1 MIPWDDFR
9 LVRAVAET
17 GSLAGAADQL
27 SVNHSTV
34 FRRLG
39 ALESQLGARLFERS
53 RGGYVPTPTGEEMV
67 RLAERMA
74 EEVAAVERRITGQDL
89 RPSGELRVTTNDT
102 LLVHLLTPIFAS
114 FRKAYPEIRLDI
126 VVANPS
132 LNLSKRDADVAIRAS
147 DRPGDTLVG
156 RRIGSIAW
164 AVYARPGAC
173 AAALS
178 PQDFRRHDWLGFGEP
193 LSGIRPAKWLRERVG
208 EEKIVYRVNT
218 VLGLSEAAAAGIG
231 LGLLPCM
238 IAERSPG
245 LVRVLPP
252 QPELEAGLWLLTH
265 PDIKATARVRA
276 FMDHAAREL
285 GRLRPLIEGQV
296 AAGPAEESRS
306 EEGREQGGASGA
318 ARSPA

>member
-1 MIPWDDFR
+1 MIAWDDFR
-9 LVRAVAET
+9 LVRAIAET

-39 ALESQLGARLFERS
+39 ALENQLGARLFERA
-53 RGGYVPTPTGEEMV
+53 RAGYVPTPTGEEMV

-74 EEVAAVERRITGQDL
+74 EEVNAVERRITGQDL

-156 RRIGSIAW
+156 RRIASIAW
-164 AVYARPGAC
+164 AVYARPGTC
-173 AAALS
+173 AADALS

-193 LSGIRPAKWLRERVG
+193 LSGIRPAKWLRERVDD
-208 EEKIVYRVNT
+208 EKIVYRVNT
-218 VLGLSEAAAAGIG
+218 VLGLSEAVAAGIG

-238 IAERSPG
+238 IAERSLG

-285 GRLRPLIEGQV
+285 GRLRPLIEGR
-296 AAGPAEESRS
+296 GEGSHGED
-306 EEGREQGGASGA
+306 GREQGAATGAVA
-318 ARSPA
+318 PA

>member
-1 MIPWDDFR
+1 MHECKQMIPWDDFR
-9 LVRAVAET
+9 LVRAIAET
-17 GSLAGAADQL
+17 GSLAGAAEQL

-53 RGGYVPTPTGEEMV
+53 RAGYQPTPTGEEMV

-74 EEVAAVERRITGQDL
+74 EEVNAVERRITGQDL

-114 FRKAYPEIRLDI
+114 FRKAYPEIHLDI

-156 RRIGSIAW
+156 RRIASIAW
-164 AVYARPGAC
+164 AVYGRPGDC
-173 AAALS
+173 KGALEA
-178 PQDFRRHDWLGFGEP
+178 PDFRRHDWLGYAEP
-193 LSGIRPAKWLRERVG
+193 LNGIKAAKWLRERVG

-218 VLGLSEAAAAGIG
+218 VLGLAEAVAAGIG

-238 IAERSPG
+238 IAERVAG

-285 GRLRPLIEGQV
+285 GRLKPLIEGH
-296 AAGPAEESRS
+296 GEN
-306 EEGREQGGASGA
+306 GA
-318 ARSPA
+318 AKAEAPAA